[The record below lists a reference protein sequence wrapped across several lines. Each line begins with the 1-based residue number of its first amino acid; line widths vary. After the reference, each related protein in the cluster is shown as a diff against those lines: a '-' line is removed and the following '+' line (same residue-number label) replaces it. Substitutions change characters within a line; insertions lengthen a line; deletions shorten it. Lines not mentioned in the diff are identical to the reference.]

1 MFHVL
6 SIIAMPDLNKQQTG
20 NDRIVPDWFFLSL
33 EYCKISHLPREHHVH
48 FLIKYS
54 QSALASNLV

>member
-1 MFHVL
+1 
-6 SIIAMPDLNKQQTG
+6 MPDLNKQQTG

-33 EYCKISHLPREHHVH
+33 EYCKTSHLPREHHVH